1 MAVAM
6 ERVYE
11 NQKIENILN
20 LAMDATPVERER
32 SPELETGYDQEAGTW
47 ELIIKYSGSLEA
59 AAPLAEEITE
69 LLNEY
74 AIVRIREERIRE
86 LAALPGVEYIEKPKR
101 LFLKWKMEGE
111 FPVLILYRTLV
122 FFVRKRS
129 PDRSD

>member
-74 AIVRIREERIRE
+74 AIVRIREERIQE
-86 LAALPGVEYIEKPKR
+86 LAAFAGSGV
-101 LFLKWKMEGE
+101 
-111 FPVLILYRTLV
+111 YREAETA
-122 FFVRKRS
+122 FF
-129 PDRSD
+129 

>member
-86 LAALPGVEYIEKPKR
+86 LAALPEVEYIEKPKR

-111 FPVLILYRTLV
+111 FLVLILYRTLV
-122 FFVRKRS
+122 FLCSEKES
-129 PDRSD
+129 

>member
-20 LAMDATPVERER
+20 LAMDATPAERER

-47 ELIIKYSGSLEA
+47 ELIIKYSRSLEA

-69 LLNEY
+69 LLNECHCQDPRGEDSGISGIAGSGVY
-74 AIVRIREERIRE
+74 REAET
-86 LAALPGVEYIEKPKR
+86 A
-101 LFLKWKMEGE
+101 
-111 FPVLILYRTLV
+111 
-122 FFVRKRS
+122 FF
-129 PDRSD
+129 

>member
-20 LAMDATPVERER
+20 LAMDATPAERER

-86 LAALPGVEYIEKPKR
+86 LAALPEVEYIEKPKR
-101 LFLKWKMEGE
+101 LFFLKWKMEGE

-122 FFVRKRS
+122 FLCSGKES
-129 PDRSD
+129 